1 VHNSFLRLPWPPSLF
16 SAFNALVPLTKV
28 PAVSRGRTAEFD
40 ERVSLPRISTTD
52 TKSFSSTFCLS
63 HEKTRLCSRIREC
76 VFAYGQK
83 GFIVSGCLTR
93 KLYLVVRWSSAHQE
107 SCQWSSSGRQLS
119 GRRVSSGCEVDH
131 REAST
136 KFFSP
141 LGLIEGGHQF

>member
-1 VHNSFLRLPWPPSLF
+1 MHNSFLRLPWPPSLF

-28 PAVSRGRTAEFD
+28 PAVSRRRTAEFD

-107 SCQWSSSGRQLS
+107 SCQWSSSGRQIS
-119 GRRVSSGCEVDH
+119 FEGCQLGHEERH
-131 REAST
+131 RHSST

-141 LGLIEGGHQF
+141 LGLIEGCHHF